1 MDEAEYLRHHLLP
14 LYSPVVLASAI
25 MSLTFVESISGYSPT
40 VSLRCAGTLQWTH
53 VCWWAPVMKLCSFL
67 SVFYAATKGSAF
79 NTRPLPASTWRPPSC
94 TTSTRLFSTVQAH
107 AWNSCS
113 SLLLRA
119 CLDTLCQTLCQEEE
133 FEKICSRESLTE
145 KAADIEI
152 SISVKEHRRERNDF
166 DPIMLYENRFWNR
179 RPDGIV
185 INKNHQTL
193 YILEFDSHL
202 TEMRIF

>member
-1 MDEAEYLRHHLLP
+1 MPKETYGH
-14 LYSPVVLASAI
+14 I
-25 MSLTFVESISGYSPT
+25 N
-40 VSLRCAGTLQWTH
+40 
-53 VCWWAPVMKLCSFL
+53 
-67 SVFYAATKGSAF
+67 SAF
-79 NTRPLPASTWRPPSC
+79 FDEMVTTVTAAHHFIWRYLYASMQAAQTPMSKLRFVTPDKESSM
-94 TTSTRLFSTVQAH
+94 STL
-107 AWNSCS
+107 W
-113 SLLLRA
+113 
-119 CLDTLCQTLCQEEE
+119 QEEK
-133 FEKICSRESLTE
+133 FKQICSRESLTE

-179 RPDGIV
+179 RPDDIV

>member
-1 MDEAEYLRHHLLP
+1 
-14 LYSPVVLASAI
+14 
-25 MSLTFVESISGYSPT
+25 
-40 VSLRCAGTLQWTH
+40 
-53 VCWWAPVMKLCSFL
+53 
-67 SVFYAATKGSAF
+67 
-79 NTRPLPASTWRPPSC
+79 
-94 TTSTRLFSTVQAH
+94 
-107 AWNSCS
+107 
-113 SLLLRA
+113 
-119 CLDTLCQTLCQEEE
+119 LCQEEE